1 MQQTSKYQFNLVE
14 GSDDFSPTPLNQNI
28 EKIEET
34 LEGMETALSKTYT
47 TDRRPAQ
54 IYQVILNS
62 THSIGDTLYTFPE
75 QPEFVLVV
83 GNYGLVLLRN
93 GDTGQ
98 TIEYYTYNS
107 NYSVTY
113 QLSGKKLILYDKAEN
128 LTYAVLKCIVFR

>member
-1 MQQTSKYQFNLVE
+1 MNYTTNYHLPQWVESDRIMMEDFNE
-14 GSDDFSPTPLNQNI
+14 A
-28 EKIEET
+28 
-34 LEGMETALSKTYT
+34 MEAIDTGLGKSYT

-54 IYQVILNS
+54 VYQIILNS

-83 GNYGLVLLRN
+83 GSYGLVLLRN

-107 NYSVTY
+107 DYSVTY
-113 QLSGKKLILYDKAEN
+113 QLSGKKLILYDKAEK